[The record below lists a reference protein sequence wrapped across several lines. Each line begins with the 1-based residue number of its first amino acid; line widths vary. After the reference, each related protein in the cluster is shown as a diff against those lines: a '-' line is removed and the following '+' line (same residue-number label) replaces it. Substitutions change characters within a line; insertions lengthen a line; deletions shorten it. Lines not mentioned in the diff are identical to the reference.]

1 MILMKVLISIT
12 ILVQMIIDLSEDTP
26 PESIES
32 LFQRCPLVFIG
43 EVLGVEST
51 SDAISLEFLV
61 TDNVKSDIPH
71 SNTLR
76 LQVPLHF
83 TRSEPEYHNDYAC
96 GLTGFRTGDEY
107 LIFADSTSK
116 IVCCGSQGRGFYL
129 LYPFN
134 DYYQIHKFWDEYY
147 TEDIITDSNLRRLR
161 NGQAMEL
168 VNEYRASFSF
178 PFSNEVV
185 NFSITREDGRL
196 ITSSDFNCI
205 DGLHS
210 SVRLYRRNRRY
221 LYYRDANDV
230 TVTLASDSRTALLFV
245 GSITQYEN
253 ECLHLELFSVKPF
266 VENTS
271 DLCDYIRTGRIEPV
285 VFDIEMYLDVP
296 LFGRIPFSGAR
307 FVVSSDNYEMYLDG
321 ERTAYLPHSQPSSPL
336 ALKPDCRYL
345 IMQKSYLGMVDGE
358 SDFIVF
364 ELDCIPENFQGDLLY
379 NIYISCIE
387 QEVISGDVFIIND
400 RSSQPYWICRYDMS
414 IHEPDAALE

>member
-1 MILMKVLISIT
+1 
-12 ILVQMIIDLSEDTP
+12 MIIDLSEETP

-71 SNTLR
+71 SNTLS

-83 TRSEPEYHNDYAC
+83 TRSEPVYHNDYAC

-168 VNEYRASFSF
+168 VNEYRASFLF

-185 NFSITREDGRL
+185 NFNITREDGRL
-196 ITSSDFNCI
+196 ITSSDVNCI
-205 DGLHS
+205 DGFRF
-210 SVRLYRRNRRY
+210 SVLFNRRY
-221 LYYRDANDV
+221 KNYLYCRDANNV
-230 TVTLASDSRTALLFV
+230 TVSIASDNGTALRFV
-245 GSITQYEN
+245 GNITKWEN
-253 ECLHLELFSVKPF
+253 DCLYLELFSVIPF
-266 VENTS
+266 LENTT
-271 DLCDYIRTGRIEPV
+271 DLHDYVTTGRIDPIE
-285 VFDIEMYLDVP
+285 FNIEMYLDVP
-296 LFGRIPFSGAR
+296 LFGRIPFSEAR
-307 FVVSSDNYEMYLDG
+307 FEVSPSEYEMHLNG
-321 ERTAYLPHSQPSSPL
+321 ESTAFLFQYQSASPF
-336 ALKPDCRYL
+336 AVKPDCRYL
-345 IMQKSYLGMVDGE
+345 IMQKSYLGMADSE

-364 ELDCIPENFQGDLLY
+364 RIDCIPEDFQGGFLY
-379 NIYISCIE
+379 NMYISCIE

-400 RSSQPYWICRYDMS
+400 RSSQPFWICRYDMS